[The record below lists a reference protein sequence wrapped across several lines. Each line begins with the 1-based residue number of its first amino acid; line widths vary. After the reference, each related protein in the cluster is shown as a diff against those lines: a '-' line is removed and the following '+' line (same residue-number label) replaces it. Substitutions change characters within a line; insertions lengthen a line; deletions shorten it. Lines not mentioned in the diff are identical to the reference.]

1 MSRYEKARN
10 GTGKNSK
17 HSWRTDTSDG
27 NGLFLYRPKAT
38 HQKKSADRKGGYI
51 PNESQSQ
58 PRNFPQKSA
67 KSGLS
72 QNSVEVQMILFRRN
86 LPNKK

>member
-27 NGLFLYRPKAT
+27 NGLFLYRPKT
-38 HQKKSADRKGGYI
+38 GQKQHIKRNSQTERGDN
-51 PNESQSQ
+51 PENESQSQ
-58 PRNFPQKSA
+58 PQNGYKS
-67 KSGLS
+67 
-72 QNSVEVQMILFRRN
+72 
-86 LPNKK
+86 